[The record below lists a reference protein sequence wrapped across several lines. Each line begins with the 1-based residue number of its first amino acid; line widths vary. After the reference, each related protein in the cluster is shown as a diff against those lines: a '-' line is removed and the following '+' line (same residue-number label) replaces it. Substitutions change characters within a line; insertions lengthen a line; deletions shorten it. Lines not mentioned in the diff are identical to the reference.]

1 MKISEHYKEGVQ
13 EFQAGAKSWRIAHLL
28 GYSLLRQRYARSRLG
43 QLWLSLST
51 AITVLAFGLV
61 WSILWNQPIKVFLP
75 YIAIT
80 HIVWGLITASLQD
93 ATTAL
98 SANGALFGNQ
108 ETSFATVIYSLVY
121 RQLIILAHN
130 FIVIIAVWI
139 YFKPPINSGLICFIP
154 GLLLTILTCVFSA
167 YLIALIATR
176 FRDVVQLIA
185 NLLQIT
191 YLVTPVMWMPE
202 FMPKNYSWLLTFN
215 PFAVFL
221 SLTRDPLLGRTVPES
236 YWVISIGITLF
247 LAIITPYLVGRFSK
261 RIVFWV

>member
-1 MKISEHYKEGVQ
+1 MKFLEHYKVGMRD
-13 EFQAGAKSWRIAHLL
+13 FRAGARSWRIAHLL
-28 GYSLLRQRYARSRLG
+28 GYSLLRQRYTRSRLG

-51 AITVLAFGLV
+51 AITVIAFGLV
-61 WSILWNQPIKVFLP
+61 WSILWNQPIRVFLP

-80 HIVWGLITASLQD
+80 HIVWGLITASLLD

-121 RQLIILAHN
+121 RQLIVLAHN
-130 FIVIIAVWI
+130 FIIIIAVWI
-139 YFKPPINSGLICFIP
+139 YFRPPINWTLVYFIP
-154 GLLLTILTCVFSA
+154 GLLLTILTCIFTA

-185 NLLQIT
+185 NLIQIA

-202 FMPKNYSWLLTFN
+202 FMPKSYSWLLTFN

-221 SLTRDPLLGRTVPES
+221 SLTRDPLLGRTIPEH
-236 YWVISIGITLF
+236 YWLIACGITLF

>member
-1 MKISEHYKEGVQ
+1 MSIFGQYKAGLRD
-13 EFQAGAKSWRIAHLL
+13 FQAGAKSWRIAHLL
-28 GYSLLRQRYARSRLG
+28 GYSLLRQRYSRSRLG

-51 AITVLAFGLV
+51 AITVIAFGLV
-61 WSILWNQPIKVFLP
+61 WSLLWNQPIKVFLP

-93 ATTAL
+93 ATTSL

-121 RQLIILAHN
+121 RQLIVFAHN
-130 FIVIIAVWI
+130 IIIIIGMWV
-139 YFKPPINSGLICFIP
+139 YFKPPLNLTLIYFVP
-154 GLLLTILTCVFSA
+154 GLLLTVLACVFTA

-176 FRDVVQLIA
+176 FRDVVQLII
-185 NLLQIT
+185 NVIQIA

-202 FMPKNYSWLLTFN
+202 FMPKSYNWLLTFN

-221 SLTRDPLLGRTVPES
+221 SLTRDPLLGRAVPEN
-236 YWVISIGITLF
+236 YWLIACGITLT
-247 LAIITPYLVGRFSK
+247 LAIITPYLVGRYSK
-261 RIVFWV
+261 RIMFWV